1 MNAPGHEII
10 LHHYDGSPYS
20 EKIRLLLGMKGLAWR
35 SVQIPVIMPKPDLM
49 PLTGGYRRTPVMQI
63 GADIYCDT
71 RIILREIR
79 RRHPDDGADTDP
91 GLEWM
96 IGAWADRILFPLTTT
111 MIFACL
117 ADAVPTAFV
126 RDREALMGRRFDPA
140 AMRES
145 LPRTREQWAV
155 QLGWLA
161 EQLADGRSFLQGDA
175 PGIVDIHASMNLWFA
190 RNSIMLGRPDSLKES
205 YPAADILEPLTAVTA
220 WLDRL
225 SGIGHG
231 RRRELS
237 SLEAL
242 RVAREASPE
251 PPSQEFSCGFR
262 AGERVNVTPDDYG
275 RDPVSGELVC
285 CSFHEVAIRREDPR
299 VGEVVVHFPRAGFV
313 VNRE

>member
-1 MNAPGHEII
+1 MNAPAHEII

-63 GADIYCDT
+63 GADVYCDT
-71 RIILREIR
+71 RIIIREIR
-79 RRHPDDGADTDP
+79 RRHPEDGLDTDP

-96 IGAWADRILFPLTTT
+96 IGAWADRILFPLTTA

-117 ADAVPTAFV
+117 ADAVPTAFI

-140 AMRES
+140 AMRQS
-145 LPRTREQWAV
+145 LPRRREQWAV

-161 EQLADGRSFLQGDA
+161 EQLSDRRPFLRGKA
-175 PGIVDIHASMNLWFA
+175 PGVADIHASMNLWFA

-205 YPAADILEPLTAVTA
+205 YPGADILEPLTTVTA

-242 RVAREASPE
+242 RVAREVSPE
-251 PPSQEFSCGFR
+251 PPSGAFSCGFR
-262 AGERVNVTPDDYG
+262 PGERVNVMPDDYG
-275 RDPVSGELVC
+275 RDPVSGELVS